1 MGPGYYVLVSFSSH
15 KNNLLTATMPSFLF
29 SRHSDSSLDSA
40 SDLAPIILP
49 LQPKYT
55 SNNLQ
60 VYHETLVPETIEE
73 IYSHSLI
80 GTKGTIAMTTL
91 PQEQVVKHVS
101 KRLLESSINK
111 DALVKL
117 LKKAEAALS
126 DLSPSSSLQ
135 ETLTSLSCSLV
146 QGNLLKHKDDDV
158 RLLVAAC
165 FTEVIRLLAPN
176 PPCSYEVYKEIF
188 KLIVN
193 VFKRLTDSNSP
204 FSTRR
209 LKILETV
216 AYCKSFFIM
225 LGGCEDLAAEMFDV
239 LFKAVRL
246 KIQDSLMQA
255 VLSIMTSIL
264 EQQVAPRILYV
275 ILHNLLRQEKAASFK
290 LAVSVI
296 QDCAPK
302 LETHVCS
309 FLTSCMLDKYDV
321 DKCHKTDSCSFD
333 GDNDD
338 EHDDA
343 LESDAPGAELRSSYH
358 EVILKIYQYAP
369 QILTSILP
377 MLTQELLID
386 QVDARMKAVQLV
398 GKLMVLS
405 KLYFGQEHQP
415 VYSEFLRRFS
425 DKSTDVRLASLAWAK
440 AVYQANASAD
450 EARCTLVAVE
460 GRLLDFDDKVRTQA
474 ISVICNLASSNLS
487 CFPSELVLKAIKR
500 LRDKKISV
508 RKSAMQSLLE
518 LYRVYCIKCSH
529 GLFSLNFDYENIPG
543 AVLMLC
549 FDKDCKEFR
558 TQNMELVI
566 TRDLFPSSL
575 SVTDRKNH
583 WIALFSLLTQPHLK
597 ALKFI
602 LFQKRR
608 LQLEMQAYLA
618 LRVFEKETESE
629 EVQIK
634 LLESFSKV
642 ATCFFDS
649 SKAKE
654 CLQKLHKM
662 KDGFIFKLLQQLVYE
677 HTTLKAA
684 NSIRD
689 SFLERIGKKHP
700 DNEFFRILS
709 LRCSYTIFNAELV
722 QSILED
728 ILSRQGSGDKSVE
741 YSVEL
746 LLFIVKLFPSL
757 LKGSEDLLLKLFL
770 DTSIFLTKEKLLH
783 ILAIAGH
790 HVSIKLSDVYPFL
803 EKMCLLGTRVESKF
817 AVQAISSLIDSSD
830 DLMFSSLC
838 QKLVLSLQCGQN
850 IPTILQSLSFVACHS
865 FRIYK
870 LYEKEVTDFIFKNI
884 FGPSEVYCAVEEFFL
899 KLDCSCSS
907 YCKLKIYGLKALF
920 KSFLSNEA
928 SQLSQ
933 HIKETMNILENTI
946 QGEGIIYYNI
956 SGEIDKDCLRLTA
969 AKLLLRFATRFDSFI
984 PSKIF
989 NLIIARAR
997 DPSYTVRKT
1006 FLSKVYE
1013 LLKENKIPLRYA
1025 CTFTLASTDFVGDVR
1040 SIKYLAQVID
1050 RCRRDSLNH
1059 NSSSQDDRRQIVNTP
1074 EYIVVFL
1081 IHILAHDQGFTSERL
1096 EDKDFYPEFCSPLV
1110 ILLRAL
1116 VDLED
1121 FNGNRSDM
1129 LLNLLAILRAIKK
1142 ADDANDAHITP
1153 KLHVL
1158 SDIAMLILKL
1168 LGKGLKPTSKLH
1180 RMILLPSS
1188 FYKVYDL
1195 NESFFDE
1202 NFAKRILDVVDSS
1215 IMKPDKSSSKQCPK
1229 PPQVGANNMGFMK
1242 DNSEDLFEAEEIKP
1256 LAPKSKLTKD
1266 IEHIHRNALDK
1277 DLLQKRTLS
1286 AQPSKSCSVSTYW
1299 HNENSDVQG
1308 RPNFIC
1314 QNYDANLGDELLS
1327 SCNSAST
1334 ECYFSGLQTLTAEGE
1349 VGVLNPLLTKRIAKC
1364 DSVSFLCDQD
1374 PLPDNCLTSKESA
1387 HKGNGLLRHRIC
1399 SCPAVGICSCSGLI
1413 DSCDSQQNSYKASD
1427 DIRSAEF
1434 FHLED
1439 ARWDNIVEN
1448 TSNMQRTVLGESAR
1462 NFEHFR
1468 SPAIF
1473 VTIWQWL
1480 TKTYARLH
1488 EGLNHEEYSM
1498 F

>member
-1 MGPGYYVLVSFSSH
+1 MKFCVLF
-15 KNNLLTATMPSFLF
+15 
-29 SRHSDSSLDSA
+29 
-40 SDLAPIILP
+40 
-49 LQPKYT
+49 Q
-55 SNNLQ
+55 
-60 VYHETLVPETIEE
+60 
-73 IYSHSLI
+73 
-80 GTKGTIAMTTL
+80 
-91 PQEQVVKHVS
+91 
-101 KRLLESSINK
+101 
-111 DALVKL
+111 
-117 LKKAEAALS
+117 KAEAALS
-126 DLSPSSSLQ
+126 DLSPSLSLQ
-135 ETLTSLSCSLV
+135 EVLTSLSCSLV
-146 QGNLLKHKDDDV
+146 QSNLRKHKDDDV
-158 RLLVAAC
+158 RLLVAVC

-188 KLIVN
+188 RLIIN

-216 AYCKSFFIM
+216 AYCKSFLIM
-225 LGGCEDLAAEMFDV
+225 LGGCEDLSAEMFDV
-239 LFKAVRL
+239 LFKAVRF

-255 VLSIMTSIL
+255 IMSIMTSIL
-264 EQQVAPRILYV
+264 EQQVSPRILYV
-275 ILHNLLRQEKAASFK
+275 ILHNLLRQEKAASFR

-309 FLTSCMLDKYDV
+309 FLTSCMLDKYNV
-321 DKCHKTDSCSFD
+321 DKRHETDSCNFD
-333 GDNDD
+333 GDN

-343 LESDAPGAELRSSYH
+343 LENDAPVAELRSSYH
-358 EVILKIYQYAP
+358 EVFLKIYQYAP

-377 MLTQELLID
+377 LLTQELLID

-405 KLYFGQEHQP
+405 KLNFGREHRP

-425 DKSTDVRLASLAWAK
+425 DKSADVRLASLEWAK

-487 CFPSELVLKAIKR
+487 CFSSEFVLKAIKR

-518 LYRVYCIKCSH
+518 LYRVYCIKCSN
-529 GLFSLNFDYENIPG
+529 GLFSLNFTYENIPG

-558 TQNMELVI
+558 AQNMELVI

-654 CLQKLHKM
+654 CLQKLHNM
-662 KDGFIFKLLQQLVYE
+662 KDGFIFKLLQQLVDE
-677 HTTLKAA
+677 HTTLAAA

-700 DNEFFRILS
+700 DNEFFRIFS

-728 ILSRQGSGDKSVE
+728 IFSRQGSGDKSVE
-741 YSVEL
+741 YSIEL

-757 LKGSEDLLLKLFL
+757 LKGSEDLLLKLFF
-770 DTSIFLTKEKLLH
+770 DTSVFLAKEKLLH

-790 HVSIKLSDVYPFL
+790 HVPIKLSDVYPFL
-803 EKMCLLGTRVESKF
+803 EKICLLGTRVESKF

-830 DLMFSSLC
+830 DHIFSSLC
-838 QKLVLSLQCGQN
+838 QKLVRSLQCGQN

-870 LYEKEVTDFIFKNI
+870 LHEKEVTDFIFKNI
-884 FGPSEVYCAVEEFFL
+884 FVPSELYCAVEESFL

-907 YCKLKIYGLKALF
+907 YCKLKIYGLKTLF
-920 KSFLSNEA
+920 KSFLSNEG
-928 SQLSQ
+928 SELSQ
-933 HIKETMNILENTI
+933 HIKETLTILENTV

-989 NLIIARAR
+989 HLIIARAR
-997 DPSYTVRKT
+997 DPSHTVRKT
-1006 FLSKVYE
+1006 FLHKVYQ

-1040 SIKYLAQVID
+1040 VNSIKYLAEVID
-1050 RCRRDSLNH
+1050 RCRRDSFNQ

-1074 EYIVVFL
+1074 EYVVVFL
-1081 IHILAHDQGFTSERL
+1081 IHILAHDQGFPSERL
-1096 EDKDFYPEFCSPLV
+1096 EDKDFYPEFCNPLV

-1168 LGKGLKPTSKLH
+1168 LGKGLKPTSKLQ

-1188 FYKVYDL
+1188 FYKVRQDSSKVYDL
-1195 NESFFDE
+1195 NQSFFDE

-1215 IMKPDKSSSKQCPK
+1215 IMKPYKSSSKQCAK
-1229 PPQVGANNMGFMK
+1229 PPQVGANYISFMK

-1256 LAPKSKLTKD
+1256 LVPKSKLTKD
-1266 IEHIHRNALDK
+1266 IEHNHGNALDK
-1277 DLLQKRTLS
+1277 DFSS
-1286 AQPSKSCSVSTYW
+1286 AQPSQSCSVFTYW

-1308 RPNFIC
+1308 RPNFFC

-1334 ECYFSGLQTLTAEGE
+1334 ECYFSGLQPITAEGE
-1349 VGVLNPLLTKRIAKC
+1349 VEVLNPLLTKRIAKC
-1364 DSVSFLCDQD
+1364 DSISFLCDQD
-1374 PLPDNCLTSKESA
+1374 PVPDNCLTSKESA
-1387 HKGNGLLRHRIC
+1387 HKGNGLLRRRIC
-1399 SCPAVGICSCSGLI
+1399 NCPAVGICSYSGSI

-1427 DIRSAEF
+1427 DNGSVELL
-1434 FHLED
+1434 HLDD
-1439 ARWDNIVEN
+1439 ARWESVVQKPSMDKHTCGFQPRDCKIVEN
-1448 TSNMQRTVLGESAR
+1448 ASNMQRTVLGESAR
-1462 NFEHFR
+1462 NYEHVR

-1473 VTIWQWL
+1473 VRKKAKRQRQ
-1480 TKTYARLH
+1480 KTSSAMAKDSYNLEMVDKNVCKAARRTQPRRI
-1488 EGLNHEEYSM
+1488 
-1498 F
+1498 